1 MNKTDAFKKE
11 LSYILN
17 SKYLENAKKLIEI
30 LPDYFFEVPASSTGK
45 YHPKFSLGDGGLV
58 RHTKVAVRISYELLS
73 DESIGNVFTN
83 DEKDLMLV
91 ALILHDG
98 CKSGLTKTQYTVV
111 NHPLIVSKLIK
122 DNKNLL
128 TLTEGELE
136 FLCSCIET
144 HMGPWN
150 KDFKG
155 NTVLQVPKNKYQKFV
170 HMCDFLSSK
179 KFLDVKFVNNE
190 ISED

>member
-1 MNKTDAFKKE
+1 M
-11 LSYILN
+11 
-17 SKYLENAKKLIEI
+17 

-45 YHPKFSLGDGGLV
+45 YHPKFSLGEGGLV
-58 RHTKVAVRISYELLS
+58 RHTKVAVRIAYELLNN
-73 DESIGNVFTN
+73 ECIGNVFNN
-83 DEKDLMLV
+83 DEKDLMII

-98 CKSGLTKTQYTVV
+98 CKSGLTKTEYTVA

-122 DNKNLL
+122 DNKDKL
-128 TLTEGELE
+128 TLTDGEIE

-150 KDFKG
+150 KDYKG
-155 NTVLQVPKNKYQKFV
+155 NPILQVPKNKYQKFV

-179 KFLDVKFVNNE
+179 RFLDVNFNNNE
-190 ISED
+190 ISE

>member
-58 RHTKVAVRISYELLS
+58 RHTKVAVRIAYELLS

-136 FLCSCIET
+136 FLCSCIEKRKLKSFLLKLPYIFFIYFFFIFNVLI
-144 HMGPWN
+144 HSIYVWN
-150 KDFKG
+150 F
-155 NTVLQVPKNKYQKFV
+155 
-170 HMCDFLSSK
+170 
-179 KFLDVKFVNNE
+179 
-190 ISED
+190 